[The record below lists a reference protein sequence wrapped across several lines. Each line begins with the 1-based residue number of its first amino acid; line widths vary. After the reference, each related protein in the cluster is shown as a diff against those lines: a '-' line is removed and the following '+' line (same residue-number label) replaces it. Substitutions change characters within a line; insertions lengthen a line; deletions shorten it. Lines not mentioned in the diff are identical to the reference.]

1 MDFLNLSGYC
11 IAIHIQCRIQQL
23 LRLLLKQQHLIPM
36 LAFHRKCQFLPDFLI
51 RNERCFS
58 VLVISQVAKMDHIC
72 QNIIFAL
79 DINGIVLE
87 GSRVYFNFP
96 TGKHFNDCRF
106 QPIIVH
112 VDKGND
118 CFIGSRFRPV
128 ALKLSL
134 QHNADNSSGII
145 NLVIPQ
151 QVTIVPL
158 FYLVKVFVVLLA
170 KILNF
175 FFRKANERCQRAGT
189 DHGKLIEVIQGR
201 LRFFLFDWQNA
212 GEVCKLNVFCRLCTF
227 E

>member
-1 MDFLNLSGYC
+1 
-11 IAIHIQCRIQQL
+11 
-23 LRLLLKQQHLIPM
+23 
-36 LAFHRKCQFLPDFLI
+36 
-51 RNERCFS
+51 
-58 VLVISQVAKMDHIC
+58 MDHIC